1 MPTPKKKADQ
11 ESFEELIAANIT
23 TITNT
28 LSKTNENID
37 QLARKVTS
45 MACHI
50 VALEALLSEVVA
62 VTGVDLVRV
71 NGRIRTSI
79 AGQAVDQTDS
89 DVVVDL
95 AAAIASP
102 LPRQ

>member
-1 MPTPKKKADQ
+1 MSTPKSKTEK
-11 ESFEELIAANIT
+11 ESFEELVATNIT

-28 LSKTNENID
+28 LSSANESID

-45 MACHI
+45 MACHV

-62 VTGVDLVRV
+62 ITGVDLVRV
-71 NGRIRTSI
+71 NGRIRSST
-79 AGQAVDQTDS
+79 ARQAVDQTDS

-102 LPRQ
+102 MPRP

>member
-1 MPTPKKKADQ
+1 MSTSPRGPEH
-11 ESFEELIAANIT
+11 ESFDELVAANIT

-28 LSKTNENID
+28 LAKANETVD

-50 VALEALLSEVVA
+50 VAMEALLSEVIA

-71 NGRIRTSI
+71 NGRIRSSI
-79 AGQAVDQTDS
+79 AGQAGDQADR
-89 DVVVDL
+89 DVVIDL

-102 LPRQ
+102 MPRQ